1 LIDYGLKFDVDEKR
15 SIHRSVMFNRQHPVY
30 LAFAA
35 NFFFHHPTRPLDTAF
50 VKRLKPQGKT
60 VRKS

>member
-1 LIDYGLKFDVDEKR
+1 
-15 SIHRSVMFNRQHPVY
+15 MFNRQHPVY
-30 LAFAA
+30 LALAA
-35 NFFFHHPTRPLDTAF
+35 NFFFQHPTRPLDTAF